1 MQIESHHLKLHAK
14 SVPFFWGHGAML
26 KFQLS
31 LVLLAG
37 CEDSGVMPWAN
48 EVIYFCYSGIICI
61 PGRPDLG
68 GTCII

>member
-1 MQIESHHLKLHAK
+1 
-14 SVPFFWGHGAML
+14 ML